1 MGQLPSLAKRSGS
14 RLLFPPRLARLY
26 RLRALESPIHAF
38 RIEPAAARPGLVS
51 QVDDAQDL
59 LRGSVESDPVRIGG
73 HEVRLAVAFDAL
85 VLVARP
91 IELIAGGRQRVR
103 RILSLLA
110 HLVELRARHAHVI
123 SLDRQNAGCRLNK
136 LLLLQ
141 DRRGA
146 GVSGDADILEQ
157 HPAEKEVHVV
167 GEGVELGK
175 SRTFG
180 CSREP
185 GLEINRRTADRLAA
199 ERLAA
204 EADMRELVLSQLF
217 GEFANRLAL
226 EVDLTPTFDVAGIG
240 AGIGCIDAFARGGAQ
255 IILGFH
261 VLEIERELENVLV
274 LDVRLVPCPETH
286 RRWHTGLR

>member
-59 LRGSVESDPVRIGG
+59 LRGSVEGDAVRIGG
-73 HEVRLAVAFDAL
+73 HEIGLAVTLNAL
-85 VLVARP
+85 VLVPRP
-91 IELIAGGRQRVR
+91 
-103 RILSLLA
+103 LA
-110 HLVELRARHAHVI
+110 V
-123 SLDRQNAGCRLNK
+123 
-136 LLLLQ
+136 
-141 DRRGA
+141 
-146 GVSGDADILEQ
+146 
-157 HPAEKEVHVV
+157 
-167 GEGVELGK
+167 
-175 SRTFG
+175 
-180 CSREP
+180 
-185 GLEINRRTADRLAA
+185 
-199 ERLAA
+199 